1 MQNWDMGRNQICQ
14 LKHLAGGSCFPL
26 AHSWSDSLLGFFK
39 GLLILR
45 LFHLQ
50 LGRLGEDK
58 SSPLLGAH
66 TGCASAALLHL
77 TIPQELGLAAIK
89 LATGKKRG
97 RGEFFCCVIL
107 LTQLIW
113 TITLLRQTS
122 VYTGAETGGQ
132 SGGLRQIHIASQEIL
147 TLNTVFFSH
156 QTTCRLVLS
165 AFWCSSTERGIC
177 LANSQSLLLIKGCG
191 LQRKTTKVLLAQH
204 KSLASTKPQSFVT
217 FTESF

>member
-1 MQNWDMGRNQICQ
+1 MQNWDMGKNQICQ

-26 AHSWSDSLLGFFK
+26 AHSWSNNLLGFFK

-50 LGRLGEDK
+50 LGSLGEDK

-77 TIPQELGLAAIK
+77 TVPQELGLAAIK
-89 LATGKKRG
+89 LATGKKWG

-113 TITLLRQTS
+113 IITLLRQTS
-122 VYTGAETGGQ
+122 FLHRSRNQWPERWLETNTHSKPGDP
-132 SGGLRQIHIASQEIL
+132 HIKHCI
-147 TLNTVFFSH
+147 F
-156 QTTCRLVLS
+156 LS
-165 AFWCSSTERGIC
+165 PNH
-177 LANSQSLLLIKGCG
+177 L
-191 LQRKTTKVLLAQH
+191 
-204 KSLASTKPQSFVT
+204 
-217 FTESF
+217 